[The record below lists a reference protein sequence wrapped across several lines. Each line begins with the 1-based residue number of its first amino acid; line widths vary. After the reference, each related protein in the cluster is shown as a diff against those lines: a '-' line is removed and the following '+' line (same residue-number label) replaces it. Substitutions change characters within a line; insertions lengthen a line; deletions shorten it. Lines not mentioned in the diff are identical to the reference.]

1 MILDSAETV
10 MEVIMQIIEEEGVLE
25 FLQSPEA
32 IAVAA
37 PLALIAA
44 TPPPL
49 PTFVPQGTPP
59 PTAGGSIGGGGG
71 GTGGSAGGGGTGGSG
86 AGATGGGIL
95 PGVALAVSVT
105 YSNTKYDYYHNRFLL
120 HHC

>member
-1 MILDSAETV
+1 MRIQYQTHYFIPFFAIELAWCYYMILDSAETV
-10 MEVIMQIIEEEGVLE
+10 MEVIMQIIEEEEVLE

-44 TPPPL
+44 APPPL

-59 PTAGGSIGGGGG
+59 PTAGGPAGGGGG
-71 GTGGSAGGGGTGGSG
+71 GTEY
-86 AGATGGGIL
+86 I
-95 PGVALAVSVT
+95 AL
-105 YSNTKYDYYHNRFLL
+105 
-120 HHC
+120 